1 MDFDLRQALTE
12 VSAQRREQALR
23 YRHERD
29 QRLSVAA
36 YRLLQHALQTE
47 YGIQQPPVLA
57 YGTNGKP
64 MLAEWPYIHFS
75 LSHCREAAACVV
87 SDNPVGI
94 DIESIDH
101 YDEAVAA
108 QERASTNS
116 LAATLERTSS
126 SCWPRVNN
134 TTSIPFCCPIVCA
147 RCAGRRI
154 STTPIN
160 MTEDRKL
167 PHPLVSL
174 IPVAILIGLLAVVIA
189 LFGSDALSGGSQIA
203 LLFGLAVCVLISMT
217 CYHTP
222 WKAFERQMTKT
233 LGDVSVTLLI
243 LLTVGMLSGSWMVSG
258 VVPTLIYYGVQIL
271 SPKLFLVSACII
283 CSLVSLLSGSSWT
296 TIATIGVALLG
307 IGQALGV
314 SEAWTAGAI
323 ISGAYFGDK
332 MSPLS
337 DTTILASSSVRVDIF
352 DHIRYMV
359 LTTAPS
365 ILITLVI
372 FLVTGLVM
380 NSEGALHI
388 EQYTDGLAGTYNIS
402 LWTLLVPLV
411 TGILIARRVPSLMV
425 LFISSILAG
434 VTAVIFQPHIL
445 SQIADDASLGNVAAI
460 VKGLAITFYGST
472 SVQTG
477 YDALNDLVSTG
488 GMAGM
493 LNTIWLIICAMCYG
507 SAMVASG
514 MIESITGVIVR
525 WVRSRVALVSS
536 TVGTGL
542 FLNLTTG
549 DQFIS
554 IVLTADM
561 FRNVYDREGYEGR
574 LLSRTTEDAATVTSV
589 LVPWNTC
596 GMTQATVLGVP
607 TLTYLPYCFVN
618 IISPLMTI
626 LVAAIGWKI
635 PRRKPAEEELTVKS

>member
-1 MDFDLRQALTE
+1 
-12 VSAQRREQALR
+12 
-23 YRHERD
+23 
-29 QRLSVAA
+29 
-36 YRLLQHALQTE
+36 
-47 YGIQQPPVLA
+47 
-57 YGTNGKP
+57 
-64 MLAEWPYIHFS
+64 
-75 LSHCREAAACVV
+75 
-87 SDNPVGI
+87 
-94 DIESIDH
+94 
-101 YDEAVAA
+101 
-108 QERASTNS
+108 
-116 LAATLERTSS
+116 
-126 SCWPRVNN
+126 
-134 TTSIPFCCPIVCA
+134 
-147 RCAGRRI
+147 
-154 STTPIN
+154 
-160 MTEDRKL
+160 MTENRKL

-174 IPVAILIGLLAVVIA
+174 IPVVILIGLLAIVIA

-233 LGDVSVTLLI
+233 LGDVSVPLLI

-525 WVRSRVALVSS
+525 WVRTRVALVSS

-607 TLTYLPYCFVN
+607 TLTYLPYCFFN
-618 IISPLMTI
+618 LISPLMTI
-626 LVAAIGWKI
+626 LVAALGWKI
-635 PRRKPAEEELTVKS
+635 PRRKQEINTEV